1 MSKTVQC
8 VMVTLPPPIS
18 ANAIW
23 RSHISRSGKL
33 QAIKSAKYRDWITL
47 ASTMIMSQRV
57 GRIEGAYGLR
67 IQVPRKSRVDLD
79 NVIKPINDLAQMLG
93 IIENDR
99 LCQNISVEKSDGDE
113 TIVWFIS
120 TKAKGENDV
129 SAFSDCETWEDL

>member
-1 MSKTVQC
+1 
-8 VMVTLPPPIS
+8 
-18 ANAIW
+18 
-23 RSHISRSGKL
+23 
-33 QAIKSAKYRDWITL
+33 
-47 ASTMIMSQRV
+47 MIMSQRV